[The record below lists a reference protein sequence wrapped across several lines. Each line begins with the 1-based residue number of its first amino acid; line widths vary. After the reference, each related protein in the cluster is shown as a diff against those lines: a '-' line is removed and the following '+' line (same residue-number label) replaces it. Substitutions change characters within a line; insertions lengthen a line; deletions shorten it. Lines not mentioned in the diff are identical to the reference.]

1 LPPFFLL
8 LLHQSLPEVLELL
21 SLDEHGGGWR
31 VGSWHIQRTVLAN
44 GDAQMARAL
53 GGGCV
58 LGKVALRGTAQGLLI
73 CKTLRNGRNGDRVA
87 LRGLVGG
94 GVVTIQV
101 IRNEEAHQGVLPGQL
116 LGEVLGSGVL
126 LFGGQNGQ
134 QLKRVTCK

>member
-1 LPPFFLL
+1 MGCHPLAQGAQVLHAGAGAAAHGVGAILL
-8 LLHQSLPEVLELL
+8 RDVEVLELL

-31 VGSWHIQRTVLAN
+31 VGSWHIQRTVLGN

-87 LRGLVGG
+87 LRGPPS
-94 GVVTIQV
+94 
-101 IRNEEAHQGVLPGQL
+101 R
-116 LGEVLGSGVL
+116 
-126 LFGGQNGQ
+126 
-134 QLKRVTCK
+134 